1 MSSLGIRPS
10 ACLLAATLVACGSG
24 EAGTRIMSRD
34 SAGVALLSYPANAW
48 DSTPTWALS
57 DKPIVILGGDS
68 VDATMDLSTASAA
81 TLLGSGRS
89 VVSTANPAELLL
101 FDADGKREARLGAPG
116 DGPGEFHA
124 VSQLLHFGG
133 DTLFAF
139 DPSQQKGLFF
149 AANGMPLGERILP
162 STNAPVPPSLR
173 GRLENG
179 VFVFSLDMVTDP
191 PPAGVPKAFRN
202 RLVVLGLNARTDHY
216 DTLAISRGA
225 ELVPSTMMVGG
236 QAAVI
241 PKPLIF
247 GATTQVVVGR
257 DRWYLTTAD
266 RFEIETHDTSGKLLR
281 VVRLDVP
288 IRPVGPG
295 DQEKYKATVREAY
308 DRLKGVVSPEALA
321 GELKKLDATEFA
333 NHFPAIAQIMTDG
346 DGNLWVN
353 RGFSLIDK
361 VRSWLVFSP
370 DGRLIGR
377 VDTPLGSVL
386 AISGDRVVVNRKNPM
401 SGRVRLEIY
410 GLTRTTAVLAKPDSG
425 KP

>member
-1 MSSLGIRPS
+1 MPSYLIRPTV
-10 ACLLAATLVACGSG
+10 CFLAATLVACGSG
-24 EAGTRIMSRD
+24 DAGNQFVSRD
-34 SAGVALLSYPANAW
+34 SSGVALLSYPERAW
-48 DSTPTWALS
+48 DSTPAWTLS

-68 VDATMDLSTASAA
+68 VDATMELATAAA
-81 TLLGSGRS
+81 AMLLGSGHA
-89 VVSTANPAELLL
+89 VVSTTSPAELLL
-101 FDADGKREARLGAPG
+101 FDANGKREARLGAPG

-124 VSQLLHFGG
+124 VSQVLHFGQ

-139 DPSQQKGLFF
+139 DASQQKGLFF

-162 STNAPVPPSLR
+162 PMNSPVPPSLR
-173 GRLENG
+173 GRLDNG

-191 PPAGVPKAFRN
+191 APDGVPKAFRN

-236 QAAVI
+236 QAATI

-247 GATTQVVVGR
+247 GATTQVAVGG
-257 DRWYLTTAD
+257 DQWHLTTAD
-266 RFEIETHDTSGKLLR
+266 RFEVETRDTSGKLLR
-281 VVRLDVP
+281 VVRLSTST
-288 IRPVGPG
+288 RPVGPA
-295 DQEKYKATVREAY
+295 DQEKYKTTVREAY

-321 GELKKLDATEFA
+321 GELKKLDETAFA
-333 NHFPAIAQIMTDG
+333 DHFPAIAQMMTDG

-361 VRSWLVFSP
+361 VRSWIVVNAN
-370 DGRLIGR
+370 GQLIGR

-386 AISGDRVVVNRKNPM
+386 AISGDRVVVSRKDPM
-401 SGRVRLEIY
+401 TGKVRLEVY
-410 GLTRTTAVLAKPDSG
+410 GLTRHLMAKPDSG